1 MKRIQSIRAGHRQ
14 SIKVRK
20 EGLEII
26 LYTLYSD
33 IPSVCSYYPPP
44 IPEHCILAP
53 HYSITKCEL
62 AYLHHSVPID
72 ILVKFSIVWLSI
84 QSVTCILT
92 QRLHCTSYMEH
103 DSLLS

>member
-33 IPSVCSYYPPP
+33 IPHLSVVT
-44 IPEHCILAP
+44 ILHPFLNIVYLHLTIALQNVSW
-53 HYSITKCEL
+53 HI
-62 AYLHHSVPID
+62 LHHSVPID
-72 ILVKFSIVWLSI
+72 IKFSIVWLSI
-84 QSVTCILT
+84 YRVSNLYSNTETAL
-92 QRLHCTSYMEH
+92 Y
-103 DSLLS
+103 LLYGT